1 MNRNRKYLATVTT
14 ILLVLL
20 LLAGCSLPL
29 PVATVPQSAHEPAS
43 RIYFTAPTD
52 GATVSSPVQVV
63 MSGEFFTVE
72 PAGTIRPG
80 AGHLHILV
88 DNDCITPG
96 QVIPKDETHL
106 HFGAGQLTAEL
117 ELAPG
122 EHKLCLQA
130 ADGAHFAR
138 PGEGM
143 VETITI
149 TVE

>member
-1 MNRNRKYLATVTT
+1 MNRNRQHLATVTL
-14 ILLVLL
+14 ILLLL
-20 LLAGCSLPL
+20 FLLAGCSIPL
-29 PVATVPQSAHEPAS
+29 PVAAGTQPSHAPVS
-43 RIYFTAPTD
+43 RIYFTSPTD

-72 PAGTIRPG
+72 PAGTIHPG

-122 EHKLCLQA
+122 EHMLCLQA
-130 ADGAHFAR
+130 ADGAHFAL